1 VRKLLLKTQSGMT
14 ILEVLIASVIF
25 MVGFTTLV
33 ALLNST
39 LLKFSTKELSTAGAA
54 AQEVM
59 FRSVA
64 QIDTTALDTTQVFS
78 GVSYRVMRRVIRR
91 GNLAAVQVIVYRPR
105 TMTRIVDLYDAIA
118 IPQK

>member
-1 VRKLLLKTQSGMT
+1 VRKRLLKTRSGMT

-59 FRSVA
+59 NRSLA
-64 QIDTTALDTTQVFS
+64 QIDTTALDTMQVFS
-78 GVSYRVMRRVIRR
+78 GVKYRVIRKVIRR
-91 GNLAAVQVIVYRPR
+91 GNLAAIKVTVYRPK
-105 TMTRIVDLYDAIA
+105 TETKIVDLYDALA